1 MRGTRY
7 ESNDYM
13 KTSSIIAATLAAGAF
28 GGALLAYAHSSHDG
42 KKHGRVPLPAMQTYK
57 GEKCVEPTEDMRRNH
72 MNYILHQRDET
83 VHKGIRTVK
92 HSLKNCIDCH
102 ADPKTESVLGK
113 DGFCES
119 CHSYAAVRIDC
130 FGCHSDKATPEAMRA
145 TSPRSEGTER
155 PALPRHAIERAT
167 RTARS
172 EAP

>member
-1 MRGTRY
+1 
-7 ESNDYM
+7 M
-13 KTSSIIAATLAAGAF
+13 KTYRLIGLVLVPALAL
-28 GGALLAYAHSSHDG
+28 GGALLAYADEG
-42 KKHGRVPLPAMQTYK
+42 QVAKKPARVPLPTMQTYK
-57 GEKCVEPTEDMRRNH
+57 GDQCVEPTEEMRRNH

-102 ADPKTESVLGK
+102 ADPKTGSVLGK

-130 FGCHSDKATPEAMRA
+130 FGCHSDKAAPEAMRA
-145 TSPRSEGTER
+145 ASPRSEGTQR
-155 PALPRHAIERAT
+155 RALPRRAIERAT